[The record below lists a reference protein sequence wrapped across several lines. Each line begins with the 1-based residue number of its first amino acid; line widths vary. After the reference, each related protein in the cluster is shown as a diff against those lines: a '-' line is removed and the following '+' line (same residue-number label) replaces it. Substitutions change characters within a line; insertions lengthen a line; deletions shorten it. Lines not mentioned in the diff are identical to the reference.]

1 MATRLGR
8 RFISQVARPT
18 ARVART
24 VNATGRRCMST
35 AEHGAHPTGSDT
47 PWMIGSALV
56 FGPALIYLLY
66 PSSKKS
72 SHTAAH
78 THGAHDEHHEKQ
90 EPEAPAEQEETQEE
104 APASEEKQ
112 DSVTDADGETVSG
125 EEVKES
131 IQQAASNDL
140 PPDAQAQEEQ
150 DAKFS
155 SGSPGMTSEAE
166 SKPDQKEEPQTQS
179 HTGTLQSDEDS
190 GPTNIGDARQ
200 AAASGEAPK
209 EAKDN

>member
-1 MATRLGR
+1 M
-8 RFISQVARPT
+8 
-18 ARVART
+18 
-24 VNATGRRCMST
+24 
-35 AEHGAHPTGSDT
+35 
-47 PWMIGSALV
+47 
-56 FGPALIYLLY
+56 
-66 PSSKKS
+66 
-72 SHTAAH
+72 
-78 THGAHDEHHEKQ
+78 
-90 EPEAPAEQEETQEE
+90 
-104 APASEEKQ
+104 
-112 DSVTDADGETVSG
+112 TDADGETVSG

-131 IQQAASNDL
+131 IQQAAVSFPFLLPAKAHYVPLTCPQSNDL

-200 AAASGEAPK
+200 AAAVSFKCRARMVQLTEFDIQSGEAPK